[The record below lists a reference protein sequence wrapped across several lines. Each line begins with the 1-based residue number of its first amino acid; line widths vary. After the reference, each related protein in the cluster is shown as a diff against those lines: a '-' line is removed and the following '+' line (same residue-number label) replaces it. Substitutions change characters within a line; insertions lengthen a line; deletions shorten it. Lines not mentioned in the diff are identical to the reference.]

1 MWWSEGSLPWRRRR
15 ARRRCLLVALA
26 VGAVG
31 AVGASGCDPGY
42 SYGVAGGVAGPLAPA
57 QAGGY
62 ASLAIKREFDAPARS
77 IANYFTAEGSIA
89 GWASTDSRG
98 LAPMLVG
105 AGGAKSGAF
114 RLYVEGGVHLL
125 GALERWHNQVFS
137 IFGLVGGAGLGV
149 ALGDHVEIH
158 LGGRILWSSPSTQVD
173 INKDA
178 DPSHKKEWLYFFGGL
193 SIQIRPKIT
202 PLRPLED
209 PL

>member
-1 MWWSEGSLPWRRRR
+1 MWWSRR
-15 ARRRCLLVALA
+15 ARRRRGARATATALVAVALL
-26 VGAVG
+26 
-31 AVGASGCDPGY
+31 GASGCDPGY
-42 SYGVAGGVAGPLAPA
+42 SYSVAGGVAGPLAPA

-62 ASLAIKREFDAPARS
+62 AALGAKREFDAPQRS
-77 IANYFTAEGSIA
+77 IANYFTAEGSIT

-125 GALERWHNQVFS
+125 GVLERYHNQAFS

-149 ALGDHVEIH
+149 ALGEHVEVH

-173 INKDA
+173 INKDP
-178 DPSHKKEWLYFFGGL
+178 DPTHKKEWLFFFGGL
-193 SIQIRPKIT
+193 TVQIRPRIV
-202 PLRPLED
+202 PNRPLED

>member
-1 MWWSEGSLPWRRRR
+1 MWWSRR
-15 ARRRCLLVALA
+15 VAVTLA
-26 VGAVG
+26 AAVAAAALGAV
-31 AVGASGCDPGY
+31 GCDPGY
-42 SYGVAGGVAGPLAPA
+42 SYGVAGGVAGPLTPA

-62 ASLAIKREFDAPARS
+62 ASLSIKREFDPPARS

-125 GALERWHNQVFS
+125 GALEHWHNQVFS

-149 ALGDHVEIH
+149 AIGEHVELH
-158 LGGRILWSSPSTQVD
+158 LGGRVLWSSPSTQVD
-173 INKDA
+173 IRT
-178 DPSHKKEWLYFFGGL
+178 DPDPARKREWLYFFGGL
-193 SIQIRPKIT
+193 SLQIRPKIA

>member
-1 MWWSEGSLPWRRRR
+1 MWWSSRSSCRRGRYRGR
-15 ARRRCLLVALA
+15 AVALA
-26 VGAVG
+26 GAL
-31 AVGASGCDPGY
+31 AVVASCIAGCDPGY

-57 QAGGY
+57 QTGGFV
-62 ASLAIKREFDAPARS
+62 SLGVKREFEPGPRS

-125 GALERWHNQVFS
+125 GALERYHNQVFS
-137 IFGLVGGAGLGV
+137 IFGLVGGAGLGL
-149 ALGDHVEIH
+149 ALGEHVEIH

-178 DPSHKKEWLYFFGGL
+178 DPTHKKEWLFFFGGL
-193 SIQIRPKIT
+193 SLHLRPRIV
-202 PLRPLED
+202 PNRPLED